1 MKIKNSFLR
10 FSNKETRGQ
19 VTIFI
24 VFSIVVVLGILIIV
38 FFSGKISI
46 GSDSGGNPKDI
57 VKKCIKDSVKTS
69 VNKMLKNGGEILP
82 SKEILYEG
90 DEWNYLCYQA
100 DYYQSCY
107 NIHPMLESQIEKEIV
122 RDSKE
127 RVSECFTIMIKNFKD
142 KGYDVSDG
150 ALDYSVDLLPGY
162 INIILSKRVEISRED
177 GSQVFEDFSFDI
189 ISSLYDLIK
198 VARDVVNSE
207 SQFCHF
213 EYNGYML
220 LYPRFD
226 IRRFDYVDSKM
237 YRLIDRRSGD
247 EFRFAVRSCAYAPG
261 I

>member
-1 MKIKNSFLR
+1 MKI
-10 FSNKETRGQ
+10 NKHVVRGQ

-24 VFSIVVVLGILIIV
+24 ILGIVVVMSILAV
-38 FFSGKISI
+38 LFFTDGISI
-46 GSDSGGNPKDI
+46 GSDSGGDPKDI
-57 VKKCIKDSVKTS
+57 VRKCVEDSIKDSVE
-69 VNKMLKNGGEILP
+69 KMLKNGGEILP
-82 SKEILYEG
+82 SKEILYKGE
-90 DEWNYLCYQA
+90 EWNYLCYQA

-122 RDSKE
+122 RDSEE
-127 RVSECFTIMIKNFKD
+127 RVGECFVAMIKNFKD
-142 KGYDVSDG
+142 KGYDVSNG
-150 ALDYSVDLLPGY
+150 ALDYSVNLLPGY
-162 INIILSKRVEISRED
+162 IDVDLFKRIEISRED
-177 GSQVFEDFSFDI
+177 GSQVFEDFSFEV
-189 ISSLYDLIK
+189 ISSLYDLVK

-226 IRRFDYVDSKM
+226 IRRFDYIDSKM

-247 EFRFAVRSCAYAPG
+247 EFRFAIRSCAYAPG